1 MCVATVWGKN
11 LSAGPASQA
20 AGNHGAP
27 TYYFPTLDISEQN
40 QTLLLDTHTYYSPT
54 LDIFEQNQTLLLDAQ
69 NTTIEHTKPLITI
82 RHFDI
87 IYIYIQ
93 YYLFNFLHFLFDYR
107 SMIHFTLDLF
117 IEESLFMFTLLS
129 NVQCTMPKTGQNHT
143 ISFFK

>member
-1 MCVATVWGKN
+1 MKRWVDAIWGVFVARQCKLWPLPGWTGASGSYEQCVATVWGKN

-27 TYYFPTLDISEQN
+27 TYYF
-40 QTLLLDTHTYYSPT
+40 PT

-87 IYIYIQ
+87 ITFYI
-93 YYLFNFLHFLFDYR
+93 
-107 SMIHFTLDLF
+107 
-117 IEESLFMFTLLS
+117 
-129 NVQCTMPKTGQNHT
+129 
-143 ISFFK
+143 